1 MHPSSKKER
10 PRHISNNMS
19 MKLNTREFWESIVVV
34 VSYIVHYNTLLQN
47 ATDIIT
53 KCNSFFITKCD
64 KSLLKKYVR
73 FFIIKFDNSLL
84 KKHVRFFITKWDS
97 FMTNCDSYYKMHRIY
112 YKMRQLLKN
121 TSFITK
127 CVGTKVKVKVTST
140 FFSTPTPSF
149 FLCVQNTDQFWL
161 W

>member
-1 MHPSSKKER
+1 M
-10 PRHISNNMS
+10 
-19 MKLNTREFWESIVVV
+19 VVL
-34 VSYIVHYNTLLQN
+34 SYLVYYNTLLQN

-64 KSLLKKYVR
+64 KSLLKKCVR
-73 FFIIKFDNSLL
+73 FFIIKCDKNLL
-84 KKHVRFFITKWDS
+84 EKHVRFFITKCDS

-127 CVGTKVKVKVTST
+127 CVSTKVKVKVTST

-161 W
+161 